1 MNGFNRVITHGNSHQ
16 AWKLLAGAS
25 PPSWLPTATQD
36 ADAVLDRPHVQTSAH
51 RHQFSGHPSTPDIS
65 SLSSSAS
72 PRGTPMRA
80 FRRADMTNC

>member
-1 MNGFNRVITHGNSHQ
+1 MAPTEG
-16 AWKLLAGAS
+16 LLSRPAGMTRCRTRS
-25 PPSWLPTATQD
+25 SVF
-36 ADAVLDRPHVQTSAH
+36 ADAGLDRSRAQTSAH
-51 RHQFSGHPSTPDIS
+51 RFQFSGHPSTPDIS